1 MPDLDDE
8 QLLRRVASHLE
19 GLTSETLP
27 DGLRQASVRSLEER
41 YRRRWLP
48 FLGGSLLIVATAA
61 TAIVVLAARHP
72 TAQLTPA
79 GLPTPG
85 PSVPAVTSSPSGS
98 PSASPSPSPSP
109 FPSPSPSSPV
119 VGTSLTL
126 SGDRSGQLSA
136 ANSQTTCGSQRNGPS
151 DPRYQYIEVDG
162 TLNNLPMAVLV
173 ANPAT
178 QQAVVKSGVYVRE
191 GSPDQVSAGWQTTS
205 TTGISH
211 YSNVTGVSV
220 DASLMPLTTYPY
232 PQGGGPNA
240 RALLHISG
248 QIVCAQ

>member
-19 GLTSETLP
+19 RLTSETLP

-41 YRRRWLP
+41 HRRRWLP
-48 FLGGSLLIVATAA
+48 FLGGSLLILATVA

-98 PSASPSPSPSP
+98 ASASPSP

-119 VGTSLTL
+119 VGTSLTF

-178 QQAVVKSGVYVRE
+178 QQAVVNSGLYVRE
-191 GSPDQVSAGWQTTS
+191 GDPDRVSAGWQTTS

-220 DASLMPLTTYPY
+220 DASLMPLTTYP
-232 PQGGGPNA
+232 QGGGPNA
-240 RALLHISG
+240 RAVLHISG

>member
-8 QLLRRVASHLE
+8 QLLRRVSSHLE
-19 GLTSETLP
+19 RMTSQALP

-41 YRRRWLP
+41 HRRRWLP
-48 FLGGSLLIVATAA
+48 LLGGSLLILGTAT

-72 TAQLTPA
+72 TAQLSPA

-85 PSVPAVTSSPSGS
+85 PSVPAVTFSPSAF

-109 FPSPSPSSPV
+109 TPTATPHSPV

-126 SGDRSGQLSA
+126 SGDRSGQLTA
-136 ANSQTTCGSQRNGPS
+136 ANSQTRCGSQGNGPT

-162 TLNNLPMAVLV
+162 TLNNLPMQVLV

-178 QQAVVKSGVYVRE
+178 RQAALDSGIYVRE
-191 GSPDQVSAGWQTTS
+191 GTPEQVSAGWRTTNS
-205 TTGISH
+205 AGIYH
-211 YSNVTGVSV
+211 YSNATGVSV
-220 DASLMPLTTYPY
+220 DASLMPLPTY

-240 RALLHISG
+240 RAHLHISG
-248 QIVCAQ
+248 RIVCAR